1 MNFVTVDEV
10 GEVEEEEEEEE
21 KEVVTTRTRSQAKK
35 RTRQTPG
42 NTQSYTCQN

>member
-21 KEVVTTRTRSQAKK
+21 KEVVTTRTRSQEIGRAHV
-35 RTRQTPG
+35 
-42 NTQSYTCQN
+42 